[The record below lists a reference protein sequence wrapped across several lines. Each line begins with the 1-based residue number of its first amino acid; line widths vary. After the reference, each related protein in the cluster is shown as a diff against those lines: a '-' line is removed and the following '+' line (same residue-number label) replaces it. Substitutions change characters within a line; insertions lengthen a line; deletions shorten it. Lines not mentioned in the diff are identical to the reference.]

1 MSLGLGRQADQHL
14 IPRVLENQGNLF
26 MKGMGCYNTEYPKS
40 ARRDSGI
47 LSPAWDLENMPL
59 IKAAVT
65 Q

>member
-1 MSLGLGRQADQHL
+1 MSFRLGRQTDQHL
-14 IPRVLENQGNLF
+14 IPGVLENQGNLF
-26 MKGMGCYNTEYPKS
+26 MKGMGCYNTEYPKN

-65 Q
+65 R